1 MSRIKKIALGLAGM
15 IAVMRLARHAENW
28 MRYAERAD
36 ANPPHLGYGEARR
49 KMGQGRLHQARIM
62 LHNPTASMAE
72 REAAAIILG
81 YDSAEEA
88 LLPENIGKYRPIT
101 RATISEAS
109 EAEVEKIARIL
120 GYDTVEGAIHSAA
133 YDVVCGNRLKPTA
146 PPSFPSESDKVDPS
160 RSQD

>member
-36 ANPPHLGYGEARR
+36 ANPPHLGYREARR

-62 LHNPTASMAE
+62 LHDPTASMAE

-109 EAEVEKIARIL
+109 EAEVRIL

-133 YDVVCGNRLKPTA
+133 YDAVCGNRLKPTA
-146 PPSFPSESDKVDPS
+146 PPSFPGESDKVDPS